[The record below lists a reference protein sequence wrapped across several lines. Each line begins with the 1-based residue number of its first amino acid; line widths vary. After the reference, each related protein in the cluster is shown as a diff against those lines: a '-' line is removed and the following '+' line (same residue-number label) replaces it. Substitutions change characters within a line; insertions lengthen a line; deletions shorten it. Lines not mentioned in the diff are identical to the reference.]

1 LAVDMTMM
9 INSTQLRV
17 LLVTARY
24 FPYIGGIE
32 THTHEVARR
41 LARNHVDVTVLTSDP
56 SGKLPTSERREG
68 VTIRRVKAWPAD
80 KDYYFAPGVG
90 KVIAEGQWDVIHS
103 QGCHTFVPPLAM
115 LAARRAKIPYVVTF
129 HTGGHSSR
137 LRNMI
142 RGLQWTIIEP
152 LLVRAERWIGVSQ
165 YEANYFGNRLRLP
178 DDRLVVI
185 PNGSDLPEL
194 AEPVAVQPGLII
206 SVGRLEKFK
215 GHQRVIAALPKV
227 REQCPGARLLILGS
241 GPYEAELRELVEQLD
256 LSAYVEIR
264 SIPPNERQRM
274 AATLAQ
280 ASLVV
285 LLSEAESHP
294 VAVMEALLLKRPVLV
309 ADTSGL
315 SELAQRKLVRAIPLE
330 ASAEEAAAA
339 IVEELNAPFV
349 QRDVTLPTWDDCA
362 DRLHSLYQTVADERP
377 LCAA

>member
-1 LAVDMTMM
+1 MVND
-9 INSTQLRV
+9 SQQLRL

-41 LARNHVDVTVLTSDP
+41 LAKNNVDVTVLTSDP

-68 VTIRRVKAWPAD
+68 VNIRRVKAWPAD
-80 KDYYFAPGVG
+80 KDYYFAPGVS
-90 KVIAEGQWDVIHS
+90 KVIAEGKWDVIHS

-227 REQCPGARLLILGS
+227 REQCPNARLLILGS
-241 GPYEAELRELVEQLD
+241 GPYEAELRLQVEQLGISD
-256 LSAYVEIR
+256 YVEIR
-264 SIPPNERQRM
+264 SIPPSERQRM

-315 SELAQRKLVRAIPLE
+315 SELAQRKLVKAIPLD
-330 ASAEEAAAA
+330 ASAEEAANAM
-339 IVEELNAPFV
+339 VEQLKTPFV
-349 QRDVTLPTWDDCA
+349 QREVRLPTWDDCA
-362 DRLHSLYQTVADERP
+362 DRLHSLYQTVADERA